1 MVVTIGRPYWSQ
13 PSLLAE
19 EATRC
24 DQSATVRSLRM
35 ASATSPARLTLVGG
49 CIAAGIATGAA
60 VVHVPG
66 IIAFALP
73 TALMLGLSIGSARVL
88 ASYADAPRLA
98 NRVSRWA
105 LGSFAAHFALGV
117 VITASFRLTTLLG
130 GDALLYHGWAQGI
143 VAHWDFGVPLPADL
157 PAGKSGFSYLLG
169 GAYWAFGP
177 YQVAGLAIN
186 AFFSSAL
193 VPLMTDT
200 TKRLYGARAAH
211 WVAPLVVLPVGF
223 VLWPGQLL
231 REAGVLFLMAVIINA
246 AVRLQQGAT
255 KVSLLL
261 TMALALGILVT
272 FRSYI
277 ALTLAGGVIV
287 GITLGRSGLGGL
299 RLGGS
304 AALLV
309 IGLVVGGGLG
319 YSGIQA
325 IQETDL
331 STVNNVRMDSANG
344 AASGFLTDADVS
356 TGRNALSY
364 LPLALPRFLLGPFPW
379 EIRPGRQLL
388 VLPDVLVWWALLPS
402 LGRGFRRAR
411 KLEGSGLLIL
421 LLPAASITLALSLLI
436 ANYGTAVRSRM
447 QVLLLLVP
455 LMALGLAHRR
465 RQAPA
470 GSVEEAPTVSV
481 LSGA

>member
-1 MVVTIGRPYWSQ
+1 
-13 PSLLAE
+13 
-19 EATRC
+19 
-24 DQSATVRSLRM
+24 M
-35 ASATSPARLTLVGG
+35 ASTPSPSRRTLVGG
-49 CIAAGIATGAA
+49 SIVAGIATGASL
-60 VVHVPG
+60 VYIPG
-66 IIAFALP
+66 IVALALP
-73 TALMLGLSIGSARVL
+73 AAIMLGLSIRFARVL
-88 ASYADAPRLA
+88 AAYPDVPSLS

-130 GDALLYHGWAQGI
+130 GDALQYHGWAQGI
-143 VAHWDFGVPLPADL
+143 VAHWDFGVPLPAGL
-157 PAGKSGFSYLLG
+157 PAGRNGFSYLLG
-169 GAYWAFGP
+169 AAYWVFGP
-177 YQVAGLAIN
+177 YQVAGLAMN

-200 TKRLYGARAAH
+200 TKRLYGAEAAR

-223 VLWPGQLL
+223 LLWPGQLL

-255 KVSLLL
+255 KISLLV
-261 TMALALGILVT
+261 TMTLALAILGT

-277 ALTLAGGVIV
+277 ALTLAGGVII
-287 GITLGRSGLGGL
+287 GITLGRTGVGGL
-299 RLGGS
+299 QLGGS

-331 STVNNVRMDSANG
+331 ATLNNVRMDSANG
-344 AASGFLTDADVS
+344 ASSGFLTDADVS
-356 TGRNALSY
+356 TGRKAITY

-402 LGRGFRRAR
+402 FGRGFRKAR
-411 KLEGSGLLIL
+411 RLGGRGLLIL
-421 LLPAASITLALSLLI
+421 LVPAASITLALSLLI

-455 LMALGLAHRR
+455 LVALGLAHRR
-465 RQAPA
+465 RQDPV
-470 GSVEEAPTVSV
+470 GSIEGAPTVSA